1 MERDFANPAKR
12 SLGTGDAFGVV
23 IVGTGMI
30 AELHVAAL
38 RASGRARLVG
48 LVDTDPA
55 RAAAASLANGG
66 VPATTDLAEALS
78 WPGVDGAIVCT
89 PNGSHG
95 TIAMAVA
102 AAGKH
107 LMIEKPLA
115 TTTEEGRTVVEA
127 FRDRGLVLAT
137 AHTHRVYDYS
147 MAVKAALDS
156 GQVGDPLVIRATLL
170 GGWIWG
176 DWNAWVLDPARSG
189 GHQLHNGVHLLD
201 LVTWW
206 MGAQPDSVYARGR
219 RQTASELPIYD
230 YLEMVLRFP
239 GGKVAHCEMSRAHRP
254 GTVNHRDVLVIGTE
268 GTISLPWDAEQS
280 LVFGEQG
287 VTGLLPVSGSA
298 FTRQLDA
305 WLDGTPIA
313 GGAEGL
319 AAVAMAEAA
328 DLSMATGLPVALDTK
343 VEATR

>member
-1 MERDFANPAKR
+1 MERDFANAFGIVVI
-12 SLGTGDAFGVV
+12 GTGA
-23 IVGTGMI
+23 I
-30 AELHVAAL
+30 AELHIAAL
-38 RASGRARLVG
+38 RANSRARLVG

-66 VPATTDLAEALS
+66 VPAATDLAEALA
-78 WPGVDGAIVCT
+78 WPGVDGCIVCT

-95 TIAMAVA
+95 AIAMAVA
-102 AAGKH
+102 TAGKH

-115 TTTEEGRTVVEA
+115 ISTAEGEQVLEA
-127 FRDRGLVLAT
+127 FRRGGRTLAV

-147 MAVKAALDS
+147 LAVKAALDS
-156 GQVGDPLVIRATLL
+156 GQVGDPLLIRATLL

-176 DWNAWVLDPARSG
+176 DWSAWVLDPRHSG

-219 RQTASELPIYD
+219 RQTAAELPIYD

-239 GGKVAHCEMSRAHRP
+239 GGRVAHCELSRAHRP
-254 GTVNHRDVLVIGTE
+254 GDLVHRDVLVIGTA
-268 GTISLPWDAEQS
+268 GVLTLPWDAEQS
-280 LVFGEQG
+280 LVFGEHAFS
-287 VTGLLPVSGSA
+287 GLLPVGGSA
-298 FTRQLDA
+298 FGRQLDG
-305 WLDGTPIA
+305 WLDAVAGGTPVA
-313 GGAEGL
+313 GGEAGL

-328 DLSMATGLPVALDTK
+328 EESMATGQPVALTGTPL
-343 VEATR
+343 VAR

>member
-1 MERDFANPAKR
+1 MERDFVRRVGAVA
-12 SLGTGDAFGVV
+12 DVFGVV

-30 AELHVAAL
+30 AGLHIAAL
-38 RASGRARLVG
+38 RSSSRARLVG

-66 VPATTDLAEALS
+66 VPATTDLAEALA

-95 TIAMAVA
+95 VIAKAVA

-115 TTTEEGRTVVEA
+115 TSTEEAAAVVA
-127 FRDRGLVLAT
+127 TFREHGLVLAT

-147 MAVKAALDS
+147 MAVKAAIDS
-156 GQVGDPLVIRATLL
+156 GRVGEPQVIRASLL
-170 GGWIWG
+170 GGWVWG

-206 MGAQPDSVYARGR
+206 MGAMPDSVYARGR
-219 RQTASELPIYD
+219 RQTATELPIYD

-239 GGKVAHCEMSRAHRP
+239 GDRVAVCEMSRAHRP
-254 GTVNHRDVLVIGTE
+254 STTGHRDVLVIGTQ
-268 GTISLPWDAEQS
+268 GTVALPWDAEPS

-287 VTGLLPVSGSA
+287 VTALPPVSGSA

-305 WLDGTPIA
+305 WLDGTPVA

-328 DLSMATGLPVALDTK
+328 EQSMASGQPVGLAS
-343 VEATR
+343 